1 MVPHGRVIGIDISG
15 TFGGGTRGAL
25 VDSAGSVI
33 ARKDAVTPKISP
45 EDLIETLATM
55 AGRLADQAQRE
66 GAPASAVG
74 MAVPGIINESSGVVH
89 RSPNLPLQNVP
100 LGQILQDRLK
110 MPVFLTH
117 DASAG
122 AVAEYALGAGRQVSD
137 MMLVVIGTGVGSAVI
152 SDGKILRGAHGTA
165 GEIGHIVIDP
175 AGIVCGCGGRG
186 CVETFASVTSIA
198 RRYTMAAKEAIL
210 AEEVVA
216 KAEGGNPAAAR
227 VWNDALGAL
236 ATVIATAVAVID
248 CALVVLSGTM
258 KLQSE
263 AVKPLEA
270 MLAKRIN
277 LVQLPRVELSALGE
291 TAGVLGAAA
300 IAFERAGMGDATREW
315 RQANRLPAARV

>member
-1 MVPHGRVIGIDISG
+1 MVTGGRVIGLDISG
-15 TFGGGTRGAL
+15 TFGRGMRGAL
-25 VDSAGSVI
+25 VDGAGSLI
-33 ARKDAVTPKISP
+33 ARKDAITPKISQD
-45 EDLIETLATM
+45 DLIEALATM

-66 GAPASAVG
+66 GAPASAIGV
-74 MAVPGIINESSGVVH
+74 AVPGIINEASGVVH
-89 RSPNLPLQNVP
+89 RSPNLPLQNAP

-110 MPVFLTH
+110 MRVFLTH

-122 AVAEYALGAGRQVSD
+122 AIAEYALGAGRQVSD
-137 MMLVVIGTGVGSAVI
+137 MMLVVIGTGVGSAVV
-152 SDGKILRGAHGTA
+152 SDGRILRGAHGTA

-198 RRYTMAAKEAIL
+198 RRYTMTAKEAIL

-216 KAEGGNPAAAR
+216 KAGAGNPAAAR
-227 VWNDALGAL
+227 VWNEALGAL

-263 AVKPLEA
+263 ALKPLEA

-277 LVQLPRVELSALGE
+277 LVQLPRVEVGALGE

-300 IAFERAGMGDATREW
+300 IAFERAGMGDATHEW
-315 RQANRLPAARV
+315 RRSSRLPSG